1 MARAIIIVESKMKKV
16 KLKTPYLIFLG
27 GETENTYAK
36 TGVGIA
42 EWCPDLCKGQMNL
55 DGGTVDIGLPQ
66 MSIQD
71 AVESGIKSMIIG
83 TASIGGGIPAAWLE
97 TLEEAA
103 RAGLDIVAGV
113 HSKLIDQPSLRAA
126 AKDSG
131 ATLIDVRV
139 PPVDLPVGT
148 GKKRT
153 GKRLLTVGVDC
164 ALGKKYSA
172 LTLERDMK
180 SAGVN
185 VDFRASGQTG
195 IMIAGTGLPIDSVVA
210 DFISGAAEMLS
221 PNNTDDHWDVI
232 EGQGSIFHPGYAGV
246 SMGLLT
252 GSQPDAFVACTEAG
266 RTHIEGWPHFELP
279 TIEALI
285 ERTTAV
291 GKPFNADIRCVGICV
306 NTSSLSD
313 TERTQYL
320 ESLSKRTGLPCVD
333 PLKGGTGPIIAHMN
347 SVYSVLGQ
355 K

>member
-1 MARAIIIVESKMKKV
+1 MKKV
-16 KLKTPYLIFLG
+16 ELKAPYLIFLG
-27 GETENTYAK
+27 SETEPNYAK
-36 TGVGIA
+36 TGIGIA
-42 EWCPDLCKGQMNL
+42 QWRPELCKGQLNL

-71 AVESGIKSMIIG
+71 AVDAGIKSLIVG
-83 TASIGGGIPAAWLE
+83 TASIGGGFPAQWLE
-97 TLEEAA
+97 PLEEAA

-113 HSKLIDQPSLRAA
+113 HSKLSDQPSLKAVA
-126 AKDSG
+126 QESG
-131 ATLIDVRV
+131 AALIDVRV
-139 PPVDLPVGT
+139 PPADLPVAT

-172 LTLERDMK
+172 LALERDMK

-195 IMIAGTGLPIDSVVA
+195 IIIAGTGLPIDSVVA

-221 PNNTDDHWDVI
+221 PNNTDDHWDII

-252 GSQPDAFVACTEAG
+252 GSQPDAFVVCTEAG
-266 RTHIEGWPHFELP
+266 RTHISGWTHFELP
-279 TIEALI
+279 TIEAVI
-285 ERTTAV
+285 ERTVAI
-291 GKPFNADIRCVGICV
+291 GKQFNADIRCVGICV
-306 NTSSLSD
+306 NTSSLND
-313 TERTQYL
+313 AERTQYL
-320 ESLSKRTGLPCVD
+320 DDLSTQTCLPCVD
-333 PLKGGTGPIIAHMN
+333 PLKGGTGPIIAHVDSIYN
-347 SVYSVLGQ
+347 ILGR